1 MHSPGIQPDSAQFR
15 ARKYYNR
22 RDRSWVDMTEVP
34 DIPLDQIQQR
44 VVAMWMGSFYG
55 SSGYVARKL
64 GKKGLREFQDIGAR
78 QVAATFKQLGL
89 EEPEGVAMA
98 IATNDKNLFGSL
110 VEVAEGDGFVEI
122 RRLRCGQ
129 MEGAKSFARVGA
141 NLIARE
147 HCKTCIESH
156 WQKVIS
162 ELKMNLEVE
171 HTDDGCIMR
180 ISKQK
185 A

>member
-1 MHSPGIQPDSAQFR
+1 MI
-15 ARKYYNR
+15 
-22 RDRSWVDMTEVP
+22 EVP

-64 GKKGLREFQDIGAR
+64 GKKGVREFQDIGAR

-89 EEPEGVAMA
+89 DKPESVAMA
-98 IATNDKNLFGSL
+98 MATNDKNLFGSQ

-141 NLIARE
+141 SLIAKE

-156 WQKVIS
+156 WQKVFS
-162 ELKMNLEVE
+162 ELKMKLEVE
-171 HTDDGCIMR
+171 HTDEGCIMR
-180 ISKQK
+180 ISTPE

>member
-1 MHSPGIQPDSAQFR
+1 
-15 ARKYYNR
+15 
-22 RDRSWVDMTEVP
+22 MTEVP

-110 VEVAEGDGFVEI
+110 VEVVEGDGFVEI

-141 NLIARE
+141 SLIARE

-171 HTDDGCIMR
+171 HTDEGCIMR

>member
-1 MHSPGIQPDSAQFR
+1 
-15 ARKYYNR
+15 
-22 RDRSWVDMTEVP
+22 MTEVP

-89 EEPEGVAMA
+89 DEPESVAMA
-98 IATNDKNLFGSL
+98 IATNDKNLFGSQ

-129 MEGAKSFARVGA
+129 MEGVSGYRSPPGCGHLQAAGPGRAGE
-141 NLIARE
+141 RC
-147 HCKTCIESH
+147 HGHSH
-156 WQKVIS
+156 Q
-162 ELKMNLEVE
+162 
-171 HTDDGCIMR
+171 
-180 ISKQK
+180 
-185 A
+185 